1 MHRKRYNYCMN
12 NVKCILSTMS
22 QYIAQKHT
30 SLQIISIRNIFFHMI
45 IKDYKYSHLMFIITY
60 YVLSIMKKMWTLILW
75 LGTTNQL
82 CRYIFHIRCWQVFT
96 SNMYT
101 VLHFIISLLYKQL
114 THSKPA
120 YSWVSP
126 CTYQIQQSKKMESC
140 VSTIQPIM
148 HQTLLQP

>member
-1 MHRKRYNYCMN
+1 MHRKRYNYCMY

-60 YVLSIMKKMWTLILW
+60 YVLSIMKKMWTLIPY

-82 CRYIFHIRCWQVFT
+82 CRYIFHIRCWHIFT
-96 SNMYT
+96 SSMYT
-101 VLHFIISLLYKQL
+101 VLHFIIFLLYKQL

-120 YSWVSP
+120 YSWVSS

-148 HQTLLQP
+148 HQTFLQP

>member
-1 MHRKRYNYCMN
+1 MHRKRYNYCMY

-96 SNMYT
+96 SNMCFILLSLYYT
-101 VLHFIISLLYKQL
+101 NSLHIRSQRILGFLLVHIKYNNQRRWNL
-114 THSKPA
+114 VFPR
-120 YSWVSP
+120 YN
-126 CTYQIQQSKKMESC
+126 
-140 VSTIQPIM
+140 
-148 HQTLLQP
+148 L